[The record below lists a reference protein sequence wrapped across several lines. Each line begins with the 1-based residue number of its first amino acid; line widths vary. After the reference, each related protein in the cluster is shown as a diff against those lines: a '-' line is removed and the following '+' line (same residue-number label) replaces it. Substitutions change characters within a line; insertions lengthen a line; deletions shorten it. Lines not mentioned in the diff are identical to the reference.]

1 MRRGGASSN
10 LALRN
15 ETATVDFVTEWR
27 IWVVWLDS
35 EDQVVEKP
43 WSKMEEASNDH
54 MVKMFKSQDPPC
66 TLNWGYM
73 VPNSRYL
80 GPNRGQE
87 EGLGLKADP

>member
-43 WSKMEEASNDH
+43 WPKMDETSNDH
-54 MVKMFKSQDPPC
+54 MVKMFKS
-66 TLNWGYM
+66 NGISIGSY
-73 VPNSRYL
+73 RYL
-80 GPNRGQE
+80 I
-87 EGLGLKADP
+87 LVLD